1 MSLLKGCDAA
11 VGDAIPQLDAAVLA
25 ASDVHVGT
33 RIIVNGA
40 DGIGVLVLGIAG
52 DKTLE
57 GVDVIQAKRGMLSSH
72 QDEVSRRVERDGM
85 QHFGFLRTEA
95 QGQSPALDRAAGDRG
110 TKALSGT
117 QKTGSF

>member
-1 MSLLKGCDAA
+1 
-11 VGDAIPQLDAAVLA
+11 
-25 ASDVHVGT
+25 
-33 RIIVNGA
+33 
-40 DGIGVLVLGIAG
+40 
-52 DKTLE
+52 
-57 GVDVIQAKRGMLSSH
+57 MLSSH
-72 QDEVSRRVERDGM
+72 QDEVSRRVERDGT